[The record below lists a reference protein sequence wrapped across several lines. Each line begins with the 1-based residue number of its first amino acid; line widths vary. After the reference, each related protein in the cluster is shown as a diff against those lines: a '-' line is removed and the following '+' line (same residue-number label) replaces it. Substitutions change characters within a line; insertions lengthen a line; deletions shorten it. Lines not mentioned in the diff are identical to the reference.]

1 MRSQGEKCAHNF
13 LAPPAKI
20 GGAGGWLKG
29 QRKHSQKK
37 AAGRQ
42 RRTASAGSDS
52 DQARAP
58 PPKGARKPEGR
69 RPAKPREKRAAIA
82 GPRRGGPGPGERR
95 ESTSERA
102 AERDTG
108 ARSEKKARAAKPG
121 VALTLVLLLS
131 EVLRRWGA
139 GPKRLRAPRG
149 AKAEREAAAKPPR
162 PQWGLG
168 LLARLRE
175 RPIAPQERICRRLVS
190 DGATGG
196 RGPPAG
202 DSQGARPEHGRVH
215 QEIHAK
221 KEPRIYTSVFS
232 CYHCYCHTTG

>member
-1 MRSQGEKCAHNF
+1 MRSQGEKYAHNF

-29 QRKHSQKK
+29 QWKHSQKK

-82 GPRRGGPGPGERR
+82 GPRRGGTRPR
-95 ESTSERA
+95 RA
-102 AERDTG
+102 AREHKRTSRRTRHG
-108 ARSEKKARAAKPG
+108 SAKRKKARAAKPG

-131 EVLRRWGA
+131 EVLRRGGA

-175 RPIAPQERICRRLVS
+175 RPIAPQKRICRRLVS

>member
-1 MRSQGEKCAHNF
+1 MRSQGEKYAHNF

-29 QRKHSQKK
+29 QWKHSQKK

-131 EVLRRWGA
+131 EVLRRGGA

-196 RGPPAG
+196 RGPPDG
-202 DSQGARPEHGRVH
+202 DSRGARPERGRVPLFPFVVSSFLYL
-215 QEIHAK
+215 I
-221 KEPRIYTSVFS
+221 
-232 CYHCYCHTTG
+232 

>member
-82 GPRRGGPGPGERR
+82 GPRRGDRPRR
-95 ESTSERA
+95 AASEHKRTEP

-131 EVLRRWGA
+131 RSATPG
-139 GPKRLRAPRG
+139 GCRAEAFESAARG
-149 AKAEREAAAKPPR
+149 KSRTR
-162 PQWGLG
+162 
-168 LLARLRE
+168 
-175 RPIAPQERICRRLVS
+175 S
-190 DGATGG
+190 GG
-196 RGPPAG
+196 
-202 DSQGARPEHGRVH
+202 
-215 QEIHAK
+215 
-221 KEPRIYTSVFS
+221 
-232 CYHCYCHTTG
+232 

>member
-1 MRSQGEKCAHNF
+1 M
-13 LAPPAKI
+13 
-20 GGAGGWLKG
+20 KG

-58 PPKGARKPEGR
+58 PPKGAREPAGR
-69 RPAKPREKRAAIA
+69 RPAKPLAKRAATA
-82 GPRRGGPGPGERR
+82 GPRRGGPGPKERR

-131 EVLRRWGA
+131 EVLRRGGA

-168 LLARLRE
+168 LLARLARKTE
-175 RPIAPQERICRRLVS
+175 EAI
-190 DGATGG
+190 GANL
-196 RGPPAG
+196 P
-202 DSQGARPEHGRVH
+202 
-215 QEIHAK
+215 
-221 KEPRIYTSVFS
+221 
-232 CYHCYCHTTG
+232 

>member
-1 MRSQGEKCAHNF
+1 MRSQGEKYAHNF

-29 QRKHSQKK
+29 QWKHSQKK

-82 GPRRGGPGPGERR
+82 GPWRGGPGPGERR

-108 ARSEKKARAAKPG
+108 ARSEKKSKGGEAGRSLNPCPFVERSATPGGCRAEAFESAARGKSR
-121 VALTLVLLLS
+121 TRS
-131 EVLRRWGA
+131 
-139 GPKRLRAPRG
+139 
-149 AKAEREAAAKPPR
+149 
-162 PQWGLG
+162 
-168 LLARLRE
+168 
-175 RPIAPQERICRRLVS
+175 
-190 DGATGG
+190 GG
-196 RGPPAG
+196 
-202 DSQGARPEHGRVH
+202 
-215 QEIHAK
+215 
-221 KEPRIYTSVFS
+221 
-232 CYHCYCHTTG
+232 

>member
-1 MRSQGEKCAHNF
+1 MRSQGEKYAHNF

-29 QRKHSQKK
+29 QWKHSQKK

-82 GPRRGGPGPGERR
+82 GPRRGGDPAQESGERAQANEPQNETR
-95 ESTSERA
+95 EREA
-102 AERDTG
+102 
-108 ARSEKKARAAKPG
+108 KKARAAKPG

-131 EVLRRWGA
+131 EVLRRGGA

-175 RPIAPQERICRRLVS
+175 RPMRPRSESA
-190 DGATGG
+190 
-196 RGPPAG
+196 AG
-202 DSQGARPEHGRVH
+202 
-215 QEIHAK
+215 
-221 KEPRIYTSVFS
+221 
-232 CYHCYCHTTG
+232 

>member
-1 MRSQGEKCAHNF
+1 MRSQGEKYAHNF

-29 QRKHSQKK
+29 QWKHSRKK
-37 AAGRQ
+37 RRGGRGAQ
-42 RRTASAGSDS
+42 RAPGAIATKREP
-52 DQARAP
+52 P

-131 EVLRRWGA
+131 EVLRRGV
-139 GPKRLRAPRG
+139 P
-149 AKAEREAAAKPPR
+149 
-162 PQWGLG
+162 
-168 LLARLRE
+168 
-175 RPIAPQERICRRLVS
+175 
-190 DGATGG
+190 G
-196 RGPPAG
+196 R
-202 DSQGARPEHGRVH
+202 
-215 QEIHAK
+215 
-221 KEPRIYTSVFS
+221 SV
-232 CYHCYCHTTG
+232 

>member
-1 MRSQGEKCAHNF
+1 MRSQGEKYAHNF

-95 ESTSERA
+95 VSTSERA

-108 ARSEKKARAAKPG
+108 ARSEKKGKGGEAGRSLNPCPFVERSATPGGCRAEAFESAARGKSR
-121 VALTLVLLLS
+121 TRS
-131 EVLRRWGA
+131 
-139 GPKRLRAPRG
+139 
-149 AKAEREAAAKPPR
+149 
-162 PQWGLG
+162 
-168 LLARLRE
+168 
-175 RPIAPQERICRRLVS
+175 
-190 DGATGG
+190 GG
-196 RGPPAG
+196 
-202 DSQGARPEHGRVH
+202 
-215 QEIHAK
+215 
-221 KEPRIYTSVFS
+221 
-232 CYHCYCHTTG
+232 

>member
-1 MRSQGEKCAHNF
+1 MRSQGENARITSLRPPPR
-13 LAPPAKI
+13 LAGRGVVERATE
-20 GGAGGWLKG
+20 ALAE
-29 QRKHSQKK
+29 K

-95 ESTSERA
+95 VSTSERA

-108 ARSEKKARAAKPG
+108 ARSEKGKGGEAGRSLNPCPFVERSATPG
-121 VALTLVLLLS
+121 
-131 EVLRRWGA
+131 GA

-162 PQWGLG
+162 PHWGLG

-175 RPIAPQERICRRLVS
+175 RPM
-190 DGATGG
+190 
-196 RGPPAG
+196 
-202 DSQGARPEHGRVH
+202 RPRSESAVG
-215 QEIHAK
+215 
-221 KEPRIYTSVFS
+221 
-232 CYHCYCHTTG
+232 

>member
-29 QRKHSQKK
+29 QRKNSQKK
-37 AAGRQ
+37 SGGAAKTHSERPGAIATKREP
-42 RRTASAGSDS
+42 
-52 DQARAP
+52 P

-108 ARSEKKARAAKPG
+108 ARSEKSKGGEAGRSLNPCPFVERSATPGGCRAEAFESAARGKSR
-121 VALTLVLLLS
+121 TRS
-131 EVLRRWGA
+131 
-139 GPKRLRAPRG
+139 
-149 AKAEREAAAKPPR
+149 
-162 PQWGLG
+162 
-168 LLARLRE
+168 
-175 RPIAPQERICRRLVS
+175 
-190 DGATGG
+190 GG
-196 RGPPAG
+196 
-202 DSQGARPEHGRVH
+202 
-215 QEIHAK
+215 
-221 KEPRIYTSVFS
+221 
-232 CYHCYCHTTG
+232 

>member
-1 MRSQGEKCAHNF
+1 M
-13 LAPPAKI
+13 
-20 GGAGGWLKG
+20 KG

-58 PPKGARKPEGR
+58 PPKGAREPAGR
-69 RPAKPREKRAAIA
+69 RPATA
-82 GPRRGGPGPGERR
+82 GPRRGGPGPKERR

-131 EVLRRWGA
+131 EVLRRGGA

-168 LLARLRE
+168 LLARL
-175 RPIAPQERICRRLVS
+175 
-190 DGATGG
+190 
-196 RGPPAG
+196 
-202 DSQGARPEHGRVH
+202 ARKTEKP
-215 QEIHAK
+215 
-221 KEPRIYTSVFS
+221 
-232 CYHCYCHTTG
+232 

>member
-1 MRSQGEKCAHNF
+1 MRSQGEKYAHNF

-29 QRKHSQKK
+29 QWKHSQKK

-82 GPRRGGPGPGERR
+82 GPRGGTRPR
-95 ESTSERA
+95 RA
-102 AERDTG
+102 AREHKRTSRRTRHG
-108 ARSEKKARAAKPG
+108 SAKRKKARAAKPG

-131 EVLRRWGA
+131 EVLRRG
-139 GPKRLRAPRG
+139 GCRAEAFESAARG
-149 AKAEREAAAKPPR
+149 KSRTR
-162 PQWGLG
+162 
-168 LLARLRE
+168 
-175 RPIAPQERICRRLVS
+175 S
-190 DGATGG
+190 GG
-196 RGPPAG
+196 
-202 DSQGARPEHGRVH
+202 
-215 QEIHAK
+215 
-221 KEPRIYTSVFS
+221 
-232 CYHCYCHTTG
+232 

>member
-131 EVLRRWGA
+131 EVLRRGGA

-175 RPIAPQERICRRLVS
+175 RPIFLRPRSESA
-190 DGATGG
+190 
-196 RGPPAG
+196 AG
-202 DSQGARPEHGRVH
+202 
-215 QEIHAK
+215 
-221 KEPRIYTSVFS
+221 
-232 CYHCYCHTTG
+232 

>member
-1 MRSQGEKCAHNF
+1 MRSQGEKYAHNF

-29 QRKHSQKK
+29 QWKHSQKK

-108 ARSEKKARAAKPG
+108 ARSEKKQGRRAGRSLNPCPFVERSATPGGCRAEAFESAARGKSR
-121 VALTLVLLLS
+121 TRS
-131 EVLRRWGA
+131 
-139 GPKRLRAPRG
+139 
-149 AKAEREAAAKPPR
+149 
-162 PQWGLG
+162 
-168 LLARLRE
+168 
-175 RPIAPQERICRRLVS
+175 
-190 DGATGG
+190 GG
-196 RGPPAG
+196 
-202 DSQGARPEHGRVH
+202 
-215 QEIHAK
+215 
-221 KEPRIYTSVFS
+221 
-232 CYHCYCHTTG
+232 

>member
-69 RPAKPREKRAAIA
+69 RPAKPRETSGDSWAPAGGTRPRRAASEHKRTSRRTRHGSAKRKKGKGGEA
-82 GPRRGGPGPGERR
+82 GRSLNPCPFVERSATPGGCRAEAFESAARGKSR
-95 ESTSERA
+95 T
-102 AERDTG
+102 
-108 ARSEKKARAAKPG
+108 RS
-121 VALTLVLLLS
+121 
-131 EVLRRWGA
+131 
-139 GPKRLRAPRG
+139 
-149 AKAEREAAAKPPR
+149 
-162 PQWGLG
+162 
-168 LLARLRE
+168 
-175 RPIAPQERICRRLVS
+175 
-190 DGATGG
+190 GG
-196 RGPPAG
+196 
-202 DSQGARPEHGRVH
+202 
-215 QEIHAK
+215 
-221 KEPRIYTSVFS
+221 
-232 CYHCYCHTTG
+232 

>member
-1 MRSQGEKCAHNF
+1 MRSQGEKYAHNF

-29 QRKHSQKK
+29 QWKHSQKK

-102 AERDTG
+102 AGRDTG

-131 EVLRRWGA
+131 EVLRRG
-139 GPKRLRAPRG
+139 GCRAEAFESAARG
-149 AKAEREAAAKPPR
+149 KSRTR
-162 PQWGLG
+162 
-168 LLARLRE
+168 
-175 RPIAPQERICRRLVS
+175 S
-190 DGATGG
+190 GG
-196 RGPPAG
+196 
-202 DSQGARPEHGRVH
+202 
-215 QEIHAK
+215 
-221 KEPRIYTSVFS
+221 
-232 CYHCYCHTTG
+232 

>member
-1 MRSQGEKCAHNF
+1 MRSQGEKYAHNF

-20 GGAGGWLKG
+20 GGAGGGLKG
-29 QRKHSQKK
+29 QWKHSQKK

-108 ARSEKKARAAKPG
+108 ARSEKKSKGGEAGRSLNPCPFVERSATPGGCRAEAFESAARGKSR
-121 VALTLVLLLS
+121 TRS
-131 EVLRRWGA
+131 
-139 GPKRLRAPRG
+139 
-149 AKAEREAAAKPPR
+149 
-162 PQWGLG
+162 
-168 LLARLRE
+168 
-175 RPIAPQERICRRLVS
+175 
-190 DGATGG
+190 GG
-196 RGPPAG
+196 
-202 DSQGARPEHGRVH
+202 
-215 QEIHAK
+215 
-221 KEPRIYTSVFS
+221 
-232 CYHCYCHTTG
+232 

>member
-1 MRSQGEKCAHNF
+1 MRSQGEKYAHNF

-29 QRKHSQKK
+29 QWKHSQKK

-82 GPRRGGPGPGERR
+82 GPRRG
-95 ESTSERA
+95 
-102 AERDTG
+102 
-108 ARSEKKARAAKPG
+108 

-131 EVLRRWGA
+131 EVLRRGGA

-175 RPIAPQERICRRLVS
+175 RPMRPRSESA
-190 DGATGG
+190 
-196 RGPPAG
+196 AG
-202 DSQGARPEHGRVH
+202 
-215 QEIHAK
+215 
-221 KEPRIYTSVFS
+221 
-232 CYHCYCHTTG
+232 